1 MLNESIRYQNDA
13 LFIDAVPITDIIA
26 QVGTPAYVYSL
37 PRALANLGRVR
48 RAFDAIHPEI
58 HFSVKANGCLS
69 VLRGLVEAGAGMD
82 VVSGGEIFRALAA
95 GAQAEQ
101 IVFAGVGKT
110 PNELA
115 YALRRGVGWINVE
128 NTAELQL
135 IDSICGQLERP
146 PARVAL
152 RLNPDVEAATHRHI
166 ATGHKGAKFGLS
178 IDAAR
183 GILADQ
189 GRYPQARIKGL
200 HVHIGSQLHDTEAT
214 RRAIE
219 TALELAAPYP
229 QIDTLNLGGG
239 LPVPY
244 RPDEAVPTWEE
255 FGGMVAPLAAEYK
268 VILEPGRSIIADA
281 GMLVTS
287 VLYSKQQGGE
297 NLLIVD
303 ASMAELIRPALYEA
317 HHAIVPARKARA
329 DMLHYAVVGPVCES
343 SDVLGRDVLLPK
355 MEAGELLAV
364 LTTGAYG
371 MVMASNYNQRPRPP
385 EVVVEASGRGWHIA
399 RRRESW
405 EDLIRNEI
413 GWEA

>member
-13 LFIDAVPITDIIA
+13 LFIDAVPVTDIIA

-37 PRALANLGRVR
+37 PRTLANLGRVR

-69 VLRGLVEAGAGMD
+69 VLRGLLEAEAGMD

-95 GAQAEQ
+95 GAQADQ

-115 YALRRGVGWINVE
+115 YALRQGVGWINVE
-128 NTAELQL
+128 NAAELHL
-135 IDSICGQLERP
+135 IDSICEQLERP

-152 RLNPDVEAATHRHI
+152 RINPDVEAATHRHI

-178 IDAAR
+178 IDAVR

-189 GRYPQARIKGL
+189 GRYPQVRIEGL
-200 HVHIGSQLHDTEAT
+200 HVHIGSQLHDTQAT

-229 QIDTLNLGGG
+229 QIDTLNIGGG
-239 LPVPY
+239 LPVAY

-255 FGGMVAPLAAEYK
+255 FGGMVAPLVAGYK

-287 VLYSKQQGGE
+287 VLYTKQQGDE
-297 NLLIVD
+297 TLLIVD

-317 HHAIVPARKARA
+317 YHAIVPARKARA

-355 MEAGELLAV
+355 MDAGELLAV
-364 LTTGAYG
+364 LTAGAYG

-385 EVVVEASGRGWHIA
+385 EIVVEASGRGWHIA

-405 EDLIRNEI
+405 EDLIRNEM
-413 GWEA
+413 A